1 MSLTEA
7 DETKATDSTS
17 HEIKDISW
25 IWHQKWH
32 PIYAKYDYTKICF
45 GFGID
50 KQPTEHIT

>member
-1 MSLTEA
+1 MSLA
-7 DETKATDSTS
+7 DADGTKATDSTY
-17 HEIKDISW
+17 HEIKAISW

-50 KQPTEHIT
+50 KQPTEHMT